1 MYCRPL
7 QEELAVSSDE
17 GSQFSSP
24 TENVARLR
32 MVDKAF
38 KAMMVTSVSELCQ
51 AGLLIDICGQDDIV
65 PSTAQRLDEEVGYLG
80 G

>member
-24 TENVARLR
+24 TENVVRLR
-32 MVDKAF
+32 VVDETF
-38 KAMMVTSVSELCQ
+38 KAMMVISVSMLCQ
-51 AGLLIDICGQDDIV
+51 AGLLIDICGLDDIV
-65 PSTAQRLDEEVGYLG
+65 PSTAQRLDEEEKIE
-80 G
+80 